1 MIDQALDKERLSEYT
16 LTMETSLPKRNK
28 KTTHWQVR
36 EQGHELLRRNVVEA
50 ASRLLVEEGPDALTV
65 RRIAQELECS
75 TKIIYTMFQ
84 GKEGLADALYL
95 EGCER
100 LGHLVGRV
108 QWRPTPAAYI
118 HEVAWAYWTF
128 GLANPSYYQVMFC
141 GAIPNFHPSTVSI
154 VNTATALETIVAS
167 MHQYMEQGLL
177 LHVDD
182 PVLVTKALWAPLHGV
197 VSLYLLGHFS
207 TLEEA
212 KEVFERTVQ
221 ALIVSLVPGKSHT
234 LS

>member
-1 MIDQALDKERLSEYT
+1 
-16 LTMETSLPKRNK
+16 METPLPKRNI
-28 KTTHWQVR
+28 KTTHWQAR
-36 EQGHELLRRNVVEA
+36 EQSHELLRRNVVEA
-50 ASRLLVEEGPDALTV
+50 ASHLLVEEGPDALTV

-100 LGHLVGRV
+100 LSHTVGHV
-108 QWRPTPAAYI
+108 QWVAAPATYV
-118 HEVAWAYWTF
+118 HQVAWAYWTF
-128 GLANPSYYQVMFC
+128 ALANSSYYKVMFC
-141 GAIPNFHPSTVSI
+141 GAIPDFHPSMVSI
-154 VNTATALETIVAS
+154 LTTTTALETIVTS
-167 MHQYMEQGLL
+167 MQRYMDEGILS
-177 LHVDD
+177 VDD
-182 PVLVTKALWAPLHGV
+182 PIRITKALWAPLHGV

-221 ALIVSLVPGKSHT
+221 ALIASLMPGMWPSR
-234 LS
+234 S